1 MGMQALKQRG
11 IQLLRVRRARLIR
24 EARGISL
31 DDLHSHTNLKAARV
45 SRFERCERTMAYEAL
60 RTLADYYDV
69 PIDVLLEEVLIDGDG
84 QLLEP
89 EKVVAG

>member
-1 MGMQALKQRG
+1 
-11 IQLLRVRRARLIR
+11 
-24 EARGISL
+24 
-31 DDLHSHTNLKAARV
+31 
-45 SRFERCERTMAYEAL
+45 MAYEAL